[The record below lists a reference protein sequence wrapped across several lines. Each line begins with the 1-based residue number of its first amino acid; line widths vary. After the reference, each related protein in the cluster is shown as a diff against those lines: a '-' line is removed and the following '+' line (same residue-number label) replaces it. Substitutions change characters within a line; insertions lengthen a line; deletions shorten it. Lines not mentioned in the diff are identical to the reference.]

1 MKLLGID
8 AFGGADE
15 RITLQKFPIYAKSIS
30 DLRVS
35 ETGGLEKRRSLS
47 DLYTL
52 PGGINGIWKGVVG
65 GLLQTVIVAGGKV
78 YRAIDGVETTPVEI
92 GTAVNAKCTLFKFG
106 DNVYIK
112 ALNYYGK
119 YDGYTASTVDGYI
132 PTVALNCTPAGEG
145 YTYEQV
151 NLLTR
156 KRKQF
161 FSCDGVANDFK
172 LAENDISSVDLI
184 KLDGAEVTAGYTI
197 DLAHG
202 HISFTSVPSEGIN
215 NLEIVYSCG
224 GNNRSRILN
233 CQNAVVFGGNSDS
246 RVFLWGNPLFP
257 NYRFN
262 SELADGVANA
272 EYFPVNGYTV
282 IGSGTI
288 NCISQQYG
296 KQMIFTDDKAY
307 YSPCELTTDALG
319 KVYSSFPVYDLNGR
333 KGSIILAEG
342 CVIDGKPV
350 TLCEDGIN
358 VWEQTS
364 LENERNAVCISK
376 PVGASIAGVIGNL
389 YFETPKIFD
398 FQAFS
403 ELFVIAGNKAY
414 VFDYRN
420 KKWFI
425 YGDFGCDAYFVF
437 GQTLL
442 LGVGDKI
449 KTFSE
454 DSGDTFESGE
464 IEFAPF
470 YLSDYGKADA
480 VVFEADVET
489 AGDEKITFYF
499 RGRGE
504 EKAGGFEFSVSEAG
518 HKRIEFRPRARR
530 ASPLG
535 LTVRAEG
542 DGYFKLDRIA
552 LKFKERKRSER
563 HGIQ

>member
-1 MKLLGID
+1 MRVVGINS
-8 AFGGADE
+8 FGGADE
-15 RITLQKFPIYAKSIS
+15 RIALQKHPVYASRIS
-30 DLRVS
+30 DLKIN
-35 ETGGLEKRRSLS
+35 GAGALEKRRCLNE
-47 DLYTL
+47 LYTL
-52 PGGINGIWKGVVG
+52 PDTINGIWKGMVG
-65 GLLQTVIVAGGKV
+65 GLLQTVIVAGSKV
-78 YRAIDGVETTPVEI
+78 YRLIDGVETTPVDV

-132 PTVALNCTPAGEG
+132 PTVAMNCTPAGEG
-145 YTYEQV
+145 FTYEQV

-156 KRKQF
+156 KRKQL
-161 FSCDGVANDFK
+161 FSCDGIANDFK
-172 LAENDISSVDLI
+172 LAEDNIISVDLI
-184 KLDGAEVTAGYTI
+184 KLEGVEITTGFTI
-197 DLAHG
+197 DLLHG
-202 HISFTSVPSEGIN
+202 HISFVSIPAEGIN
-215 NLEIVYSCG
+215 NLEIIYSCG
-224 GNNRSRILN
+224 TNNRGRILN
-233 CQNAVVFGGNSDS
+233 CQNAFVFGGNSDS

-272 EYFPVNGYTV
+272 EYFPVNAYTV

-296 KQMIFTDDKAY
+296 KQIIFTDDKAY

-319 KVYSSFPVYDLNGR
+319 HIYSSFPVYDLNGG
-333 KGSIILAEG
+333 KGSIILTEG
-342 CVIDGKPV
+342 CIIGGRPV

-358 VWEQTS
+358 VWEQTN

-376 PVGASIAGVIGNL
+376 PIEKSIANLIGNI

-403 ELFVIAGNKAY
+403 ELFIIGGGKAY
-414 VFDYRN
+414 VYDYLGG
-420 KKWFI
+420 KWFV
-425 YGDFGCDAYFVF
+425 YEGFGCGAYFVF

-442 LGVGDKI
+442 LGIGKKI
-449 KTFSE
+449 VSFSE
-454 DSGDTFESGE
+454 DSGAGFESGE

-470 YLSDYGKADA
+470 YLSDYGKAD
-480 VVFEADVET
+480 VMTLEADLET
-489 AGDEKITFYF
+489 TGNEEITFVF
-499 RGRGE
+499 H
-504 EKAGGFEFSVSEAG
+504 EKDGSIESEYAFTTAEAG
-518 HKRIEFRPRARR
+518 QRRIEFRPRIKR
-530 ASPLG
+530 ASPIW
-535 LTVRAEG
+535 LTVKAEG
-542 DGYFKLDRIA
+542 SGYFRLDRLA